1 MNELNSL
8 LPFPSQFEDVINV
21 ASRAFGTSDVAT
33 RLLMLDAIAAAA
45 GNLIQIRT
53 PEFSD
58 YIPALNLA
66 VIAGHDSIPRGALMA
81 LISPVEDIVYD
92 ARMFRQMR
100 GPQLAQASFE
110 DSVRERQHLE
120 SLLEKETGELHDL
133 GPELPPTPQQQ
144 QEAADDIMGIDPGK
158 PPGPIVRRQQ
168 LVESIAQARDRLAAV
183 KRGVARL
190 RLENRVHV
198 LLKDLPWSDWP
209 AKTAQSFDGNSA
221 ALIFDP
227 GLMRELCTLPRRELK
242 ACAAALQRTLSGSP
256 MPGDNTSDL
265 LPGTWAVLCGE
276 QDIWSRIFDRSAIV
290 ESGLLHDFVFCE
302 AGGEGQTCDSAA
314 IVELA
319 QCETWRG
326 FLENLFLQRMCDSP
340 STMVFNIEGAR
351 QFLELRRWCR
361 QFAAGLS
368 PEVRPHFT
376 HWPQMAARVALGL
389 GIMHNAAKGETL
401 TASFIA
407 IACVF
412 ARAYA
417 PIQAALLEKF
427 HSGDSKAV
435 LAEREMQRAVRKL
448 RTRGPLTLRGL
459 VRTYDKQDY
468 AVIEDA
474 VHRGIERGLVKQ
486 QGPLFFA
493 VSVSDSPGS
502 EARVLNFTERVSP

>member
-1 MNELNSL
+1 MNELNSS
-8 LPFPSQFEDVINV
+8 LPFPSHFEEVIHV
-21 ASRAFGTSDVAT
+21 ASRAFGIGDLAT
-33 RLLMLDAIAAAA
+33 RLLMLDAIAAGA

-53 PEFSD
+53 PEYRG
-58 YIPALNLA
+58 YIPALNLGL
-66 VIAGHDSIPRGALMA
+66 IAGHDSLPHGTLMA
-81 LISPVEDIVYD
+81 LLSPVEDIVYD
-92 ARMFRQMR
+92 ARMFSQMR

-110 DSVRERQHLE
+110 DAVRERQHLE

-133 GPELPPTPQQQ
+133 GSELPPTPQQQ

-198 LLKDLPWSDWP
+198 LLKEVPWRNWP
-209 AKTAQSFDGNSA
+209 AKTAQSFDGNC
-221 ALIFDP
+221 ALLTFAP
-227 GLMRELCTLPRRELK
+227 ELMRQLSTLPRRELN

-256 MPGDNTSDL
+256 MPGDNSSDL

-276 QDIWSRIFDRSAIV
+276 QDIWSRIFDRPAIV

-302 AGGEGQTCDSAA
+302 AGGEGQTCDPAA

-351 QFLELRRWCR
+351 HFLELRRWCR
-361 QFAAGLS
+361 QFTAGLS

-376 HWPQMAARVALGL
+376 PWPQVAARVALGL
-389 GIMHNAAKGETL
+389 GIMHDAAKGETL
-401 TASFIA
+401 AASFIA
-407 IACVF
+407 TACDF
-412 ARAYA
+412 ARAYG

-427 HSGDSKAV
+427 HAGDSKAV
-435 LAEREMQRAVRKL
+435 LAEREMQRAVCKL
-448 RTRGPLTLRGL
+448 RTRGPLSLRGL

-468 AVIEDA
+468 AVIEAA
-474 VHRGIERGLVKQ
+474 VYRGLERGLVQQ

-493 VSVSDSPGS
+493 VSVSDSAGS
-502 EARVLNFTERVSP
+502 EPRVLNFTERVSP

>member
-1 MNELNSL
+1 MNEFNSS
-8 LPFPSQFEDVINV
+8 LPFPSQFEEVVNV
-21 ASRAFGTSDVAT
+21 ASRAFGTGDLTT
-33 RLLMLDAIAAAA
+33 RLLLLDAIGVAA
-45 GNLIQIRT
+45 GNRIQIRT

-66 VIAGHDSIPRGALMA
+66 VIASHDSIPRGALMA
-81 LISPVEDIVYD
+81 LLSPVDDVVYD
-92 ARMFRQMR
+92 AMMFRRMR

-110 DSVRERQHLE
+110 DAVRERQHLE
-120 SLLEKETGELHDL
+120 SLLDKETGELHDL
-133 GPELPPTPQQQ
+133 GPELPPTREQQ

-198 LLKDLPWSDWP
+198 LLKDLPWRDWP

-221 ALIFDP
+221 LLTFAP
-227 GLMRELCTLPRRELK
+227 ELMRELSTLPRRELN

-256 MPGDNTSDL
+256 MPGDNTSDF

-276 QDIWSRIFDRSAIV
+276 QDIWSRIFDRPAIV
-290 ESGLLHDFVFCE
+290 GSGLLHDFVFCE
-302 AGGEGQTCDSAA
+302 AGGEGQTCDPAA
-314 IVELA
+314 IVELG
-319 QCETWRG
+319 QLETWRD
-326 FLENLFLQRMCDSP
+326 FLENLFLKRICDSP

-351 QFLELRRWCR
+351 HFLELRRWCR

-376 HWPQMAARVALGL
+376 HWPQVAARIALGL
-389 GIMHNAAKGETL
+389 GIMHDAAKGETL
-401 TASFIA
+401 AARFIITA
-407 IACVF
+407 CDF

-459 VRTYDKQDY
+459 VRTYDRQDY

-493 VSVSDSPGS
+493 LGVSASAGSD
-502 EARVLNFTERVSP
+502 ARVLNFTERVSP